1 MKILILRLK
10 FFACF
15 VHTEQLMT
23 IAEKIKKGKER
34 KFKKKKKRKKK
45 RERKFKKKEERKRPT
60 KKKKSIISLPFQ
72 CLCNDAQHKSFL
84 CVL

>member
-23 IAEKIKKGKER
+23 IAEKKER
-34 KFKKKKKRKKK
+34 KRKEVKEKEKRKKK
-45 RERKFKKKEERKRPT
+45 EKESLKKKKEEK
-60 KKKKSIISLPFQ
+60 
-72 CLCNDAQHKSFL
+72 D
-84 CVL
+84 

>member
-1 MKILILRLK
+1 MKILILRPK

-34 KFKKKKKRKKK
+34 KLKKKEKKN
-45 RERKFKKKEERKRPT
+45 RERK
-60 KKKKSIISLPFQ
+60 
-72 CLCNDAQHKSFL
+72 
-84 CVL
+84 